1 MAASHVEDSDTGLD
15 YLDSD
20 KGFLMGC
27 SGHRSCSTKAIGRCD
42 CQGESSCL
50 DPSGRK
56 ICAYDSKVGYSLA
69 PEGQSVLTK
78 ELQGL
83 YKFNVLRGVEVL
95 ECTPVSRL
103 HHLPRR
109 PC

>member
-27 SGHRSCSTKAIGRCD
+27 SGHQFCSTKAIGRCD
-42 CQGESSCL
+42 CQDESSCL
-50 DPSGRK
+50 DPNGRK
-56 ICAYDSKVGYSLA
+56 ICAYDHEVCHPLSPVV
-69 PEGQSVLTK
+69 QSVLTK
-78 ELQGL
+78 ALQGL
-83 YKFNVLRGVEVL
+83 YKFNVPRGVEVL
-95 ECTPVSRL
+95 ECTPVSRP
-103 HHLPRR
+103 HYLPRR